1 MDNLS
6 PKQFVKNIPGI
17 TSRTESG
24 LGITVLLLIFGTIS
38 ALKGLNLHVDV
49 TASYFYYSDFRFGF
63 ILRGLVGQL
72 FSPIL
77 AALPQSSHN
86 GLMIAWHFATLATLL
101 IVLSRFA
108 ARMVVATGRAS
119 VLAMAVLLFCSPL
132 IPSLAYFTAAPDVLL
147 CLLTLGI
154 VEATRARRFVLAWLI
169 FFVGALAHQMMIF
182 IALPVM
188 LLGSF
193 INADRHV
200 PAMAGSAAVGLAA
213 CILILLAPAPDERLA
228 SRFIEMGISP
238 AEAQVLYKNQLGQK
252 SSEMLGVM
260 ADLWRQNFVNGVIAV
275 TYGASAGAVILVT
288 CLLSQGAL
296 RRLTEPLT
304 FRAPSRLT
312 TVLAMLLVL
321 GIGLS
326 PLLVLAFAWDLSRL
340 AVLSTFTAFLVADM
354 VLCRGQA
361 QVRLARSR
369 LVTFACG
376 ALALVFLGLP
386 FIGLWF
392 GGFLLN
398 TGRPLVRDPILEI
411 EVIRTIV
418 EGFLEFYS
426 RNGL

>member
-1 MDNLS
+1 MDKLS
-6 PKQFVKNIPGI
+6 PKPLVKSNPDI
-17 TSRTESG
+17 TSRTGSR
-24 LGITVLLLIFGTIS
+24 LDVIVLLLSLGIIS

-49 TASYFYYSDFRFGF
+49 TALYFYYTDFRFGF

-77 AALPQSSHN
+77 AALPHSAYD
-86 GLMIAWHFATLATLL
+86 GVMIAWHLATLAILL

-108 ARMVVATGRAS
+108 ARTIAATGRTD

-154 VEATRARRFVLAWLI
+154 VAATRTQRFVLAWLI
-169 FFVGALAHQMMIF
+169 FLVGALAHQLMIF

-200 PAMAGSAAVGLAA
+200 PAMIGSAAVGLAA
-213 CILILLAPAPDERLA
+213 CVLILLAPAPDERLV
-228 SRFIEMGISP
+228 SRFIEMGISS
-238 AEAQVLYKNQLGQK
+238 AEAQVLYKNQLGQR
-252 SSEMLGVM
+252 SSEMLGIM
-260 ADLWRQNFVNGVIAV
+260 ADLWRQNFVNGVIAA
-275 TYGASAGAVILVT
+275 TYGASAGAVILVA
-288 CLLSQGAL
+288 CLLTQGAPRPL
-296 RRLTEPLT
+296 AQPLT
-304 FRAPSRLT
+304 FLAPGRLT
-312 TVLAMLLVL
+312 TILATLLVL

-354 VLCRGQA
+354 LLCRNPV
-361 QVRLARSR
+361 QVPLRRSR

-386 FIGLWF
+386 SISLWF
-392 GGFLLN
+392 SGYQLN
-398 TGRPLVRDPILEI
+398 TEKPLVRDPILEI
-411 EVIRTIV
+411 EAIRTNV
-418 EGFLEFYS
+418 EGLLEFYNQ
-426 RNGL
+426 NGL